1 LGGKY
6 CEVAAVRFN
15 IRLAKALTT
24 HTKKVYFLR
33 LASPKLDVSD
43 LSRDEEAVS
52 RCEIAL
58 EQRDNET
65 PEGAL
70 EIMRPLWR
78 GVGTRPDTQGLQPE
92 TAADVFFCTGTLTG
106 WIGSRQQI
114 KNAQETARNLI
125 TESITY
131 YEAHNLRREAA
142 EARSELAYCYWR
154 EGQVNEARI
163 MLHEALER
171 LPPAGLKRAR
181 ALLKLTDVEHSA
193 ARYYDA
199 LRLLT
204 DNRAVFASVRNLNVK
219 GSYHNELA
227 ITWRTIGS
235 AEKQPDY
242 FQRALTEYKAAEYQF
257 KLAKNHIYRA
267 SVKNNEAVVLTKLA
281 RFKEAHKHLDQ
292 AREIV
297 VRFKHRTLTAQFDGT
312 RAELLITEG
321 RFKDA
326 EAVARRAAKQLE
338 KAGHRCWFAD
348 ALILQA
354 IALARL
360 EKQTRAH
367 VTLQRAI
374 EVAHEAD
381 ALNKAGLATLTM
393 IEEIDRLSPDTLQ
406 AAYQQAREWLADSQS
421 REVLSRLSAAA
432 GKLAAS
438 LRRELTRD
446 EAVEILL
453 TKPYDIDQKLL
464 EYEHDL
470 IKQALAQSDGKVTHA
485 AKLVGKTYQGLA
497 HMIKT
502 KHPDL
507 LKKRTPIRRRQPR
520 NIRQSK
526 HR

>member
-1 LGGKY
+1 M
-6 CEVAAVRFN
+6 
-15 IRLAKALTT
+15 
-24 HTKKVYFLR
+24 R
-33 LASPKLDVSD
+33 LASPKLDTAH
-43 LSRDEEAVS
+43 LSRDEEALS

-65 PEGAL
+65 PQGAL

-78 GVGTRPDTQGLQPE
+78 GVGTRPNTEGLQPE
-92 TAADVFFCTGTLTG
+92 TAAYVFFCTGTLTG

-114 KNAQETARNLI
+114 KDAQETARNLI
-125 TESITY
+125 TEGITY
-131 YEAHNLRREAA
+131 YETHNLKREAA
-142 EARSELAYCYWR
+142 EASSEIAYCYWR
-154 EGQVNEARI
+154 EGRVNEARI
-163 MLHEALER
+163 MLLESLER
-171 LPPAGLKRAR
+171 LPHTGEKRAR
-181 ALLKLTDVEHSA
+181 ALLKMADVEHSA

-199 LRLLT
+199 LKLLFE
-204 DNRAVFASVRNLNVK
+204 NSPVFASTRHLPAVVK

-227 ITWRTIGS
+227 ITWRTIGT
-235 AEKQPDY
+235 AENQPEY
-242 FQRALTEYKAAEYQF
+242 FQRALAEYKTAEHQF

-267 SVKNNEAVVLTKLA
+267 SVKNNEAVVLLKLG

-312 RAELLITEG
+312 RAELLIAEG

-326 EAVARRAAKQLE
+326 EAVARRAATQLE
-338 KAGHRCWFAD
+338 KAGHRCWLTD

-354 IALARL
+354 TALARL
-360 EKQTRAH
+360 QKQIRAQSI
-367 VTLQRAI
+367 LQRAI

-381 ALNKAGLATLTM
+381 ALNRAGLAALTM
-393 IEEIDRLSPDTLQ
+393 IEEVDRLSPDTLQ

-421 REVLSRLSAAA
+421 RDVLSRLNAAA

-438 LRRELTRD
+438 VRRELSRD
-446 EAVEILL
+446 EAVDILL
-453 TKPYDIDQKLL
+453 TKPHDLDQKLL

-470 IKQALAQSDGKVTHA
+470 IKQALIQSDGKITHA
-485 AKLVGKTYQGLA
+485 AKLLGRTYQGLG
-497 HMIKT
+497 HMIEK

-507 LKKRTPIRRRQPR
+507 IPLRTPVRRRSPR
-520 NIRQSK
+520 KNRGSK